1 MDDGRHAEGHPQ
13 IGGGTALGRA
23 ALLLAQRR
31 VEQAPLGAY
40 LSETY
45 LSDVEKLFIVRLYD
59 TMCSSENGSVE
70 PFVGARARLCR
81 QKDIVR
87 RCEIALL
94 RHDSPPD
101 DPHAGSSVHSH
112 DTEKLTQSAPTQR
125 NRATP
130 EKPDQPRSGP
140 NCAVSGRA
148 ASSRRAAARTRTA
161 DHQSAPPQLREN
173 RTTVGAL
180 GRPVSLHC
188 RQLAQ
193 EALALHRQIVA
204 PRIQ

>member
-1 MDDGRHAEGHPQ
+1 
-13 IGGGTALGRA
+13 
-23 ALLLAQRR
+23 
-31 VEQAPLGAY
+31 

-45 LSDVEKLFIVRLYD
+45 LSDVEKLFIVRLCD

-161 DHQSAPPQLREN
+161 DHQSAPPQLRDN

-180 GRPVSLHC
+180 GRPVSLRS

-193 EALALHRQIVA
+193 EAVNAVEVNRRRARRGRRDSAPPAWLADRCSRSGTGEVPEGVELSV
-204 PRIQ
+204 